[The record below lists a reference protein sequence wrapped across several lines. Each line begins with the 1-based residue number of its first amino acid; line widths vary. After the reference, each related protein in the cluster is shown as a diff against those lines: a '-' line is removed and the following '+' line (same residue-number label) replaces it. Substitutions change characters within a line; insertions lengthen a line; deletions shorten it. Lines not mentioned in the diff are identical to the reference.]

1 MTKTN
6 YTDEEKEE
14 IIKEISSHVMKGL
27 GLVKICAMD
36 DFPSRATIYNWFSE
50 SPALLDIYTRAREG
64 RADFRSEKIDDLCS
78 KVEKGKLDPNA
89 ARVIIDAQKW
99 QASKENRNLY
109 GDQVGLDDRTLEKLS
124 DGRVELRLTQLL
136 GKAGINDASGG
147 EGTQGSQE
155 EDI

>member
-14 IIKEISSHVMKGL
+14 IIKQIS
-27 GLVKICAMD
+27 VKVINGGNLTNICKKKE
-36 DFPSRATIYNWFSE
+36 FPNRATIYNWFNE
-50 SPALLDIYTRAREG
+50 NKVLHDIYTRAREG
-64 RADFRSEKIDDLCS
+64 RADFRSERIDSLCG